1 MLINILQW
9 GAMVVDSMQVRGAVL
24 SDQQGW
30 RIREIIIVVVIE
42 SRLFEPISVFLMKT
56 KSTKSTD
63 FRKYVIGPSIFLEN
77 TTCRVLLLQ
86 HSAFLPK
93 LPTTKVKTRERRIRF
108 IHF

>member
-30 RIREIIIVVVIE
+30 RIREIIIVVVVKQQQDQGVV
-42 SRLFEPISVFLMKT
+42 RTDFRVFDEDEIGEII
-56 KSTKSTD
+56 D

-77 TTCRVLLLQ
+77 TTW
-86 HSAFLPK
+86 
-93 LPTTKVKTRERRIRF
+93 RILDGECF
-108 IHF
+108 GDC